1 MIEEE
6 FVKYVVCNLVDHPDD
21 VKIKQSDDR
30 KGVLLELTVNPE
42 DLGRV
47 IGHKGNTV
55 QAIRSVLR
63 ALGTKNGQRYNLKV
77 INTDEERLTESEEET
92 KVNNDS
98 NAGVENSTTEKVEND
113 DDNLKKL
120 RSDLADLRDSEL

>member
-21 VKIKQSDDR
+21 VKIKRSDDR